1 LGWQLQLDGEDS
13 IVTGRVLESGALQLT
28 IDTARRELTVIG
40 SGDDQYVFI
49 DGECHV
55 LSRIDPLQGAA
66 TAAAGPAGLASPM
79 PGRVIALLAEAGAQV
94 AKGTPL
100 LLLEAMKI
108 EHTIVAPGAGTIR
121 AFRVAAG
128 EQVAEG
134 VELVDFVLAA
144 AT

>member
-1 LGWQLQLDGEDS
+1 M
-13 IVTGRVLESGALQLT
+13 
-28 IDTARRELTVIG
+28 
-40 SGDDQYVFI
+40 
-49 DGECHV
+49 

-79 PGRVIALLAEAGAQV
+79 PGRVIALLAQAGAQV

-100 LLLEAMKI
+100 LVLEAMKI
-108 EHTIVAPGAGTIR
+108 EHTIVAPGTGTIR

-134 VELVDFVLAA
+134 IELVDFVLAP

>member
-1 LGWQLQLDGEDS
+1 M
-13 IVTGRVLESGALQLT
+13 GRELESGALQMT
-28 IDTARRELTVIG
+28 IDTARRELTVIS
-40 SGDDQYVFI
+40 SGPDQHVFL

-55 LSRIDPLQGAA
+55 LSHIDPLQGAA

-79 PGRVIALLAEAGAQV
+79 PGRVIALLAEVGAQV

-100 LLLEAMKI
+100 LVLEAMKI
-108 EHTIVAPGAGTIR
+108 EHTIVAPGTGTIR

-134 VELVDFVLAA
+134 VELVDFVAA
-144 AT
+144 SAT